1 MTMTKTTTPLTLNE
15 TAEFL
20 RQRDGFLILTHV
32 RPDGD
37 TVGSAAALCR
47 LLRWLGKT
55 AWMQANE
62 ELTEKYRF
70 LYDGLLAPAE
80 FQPETVLAADV
91 ADENLLPQS
100 AQSWRGKID
109 LCMDHHPSNAGYA
122 DRILLDARCA
132 AVGELIWQL
141 ALLLEMPADLA
152 FCQGVYTAVATDTGC
167 FRYANTAAQT
177 HRAAAYCM
185 EQGLDCEAIN
195 QIFFETKTRAR
206 FQAERLLFERLRF
219 SAQGKIAAAL
229 LTQEEI
235 QAIGA
240 GPDDL
245 DNLAALPRQIEGTRC
260 AVVLIQTGENQFKAS
275 VRTDGG
281 LDASAL
287 CARFGGG
294 GHSRAAGCALEGA
307 GEDCLAHITAAAQE
321 ALGYV

>member
-1 MTMTKTTTPLTLNE
+1 
-15 TAEFL
+15 
-20 RQRDGFLILTHV
+20 
-32 RPDGD
+32 
-37 TVGSAAALCR
+37 
-47 LLRWLGKT
+47 
-55 AWMQANE
+55 
-62 ELTEKYRF
+62 
-70 LYDGLLAPAE
+70 
-80 FQPETVLAADV
+80 
-91 ADENLLPQS
+91 
-100 AQSWRGKID
+100 
-109 LCMDHHPSNAGYA
+109 
-122 DRILLDARCA
+122 
-132 AVGELIWQL
+132 
-141 ALLLEMPADLA
+141 MPADLA